1 MKNEELVKLSF
12 NYPEGQSRAV
22 RVFVPEH
29 EDGET
34 LPVIYMTDG
43 QNLFDE
49 ESSSFGSWHTREA
62 VAAERQI
69 SGKAAII
76 VGIHNDG
83 SPIQRT
89 NELTPESIGR
99 FEFPPDMPEE
109 ARAMIVPQ
117 GESFDEFVVNTVMP
131 EVEARF
137 PVKKGRENTA
147 FCGSSSGGL
156 QCFFTALSH
165 PDIFSAAGVFSPCF
179 MLYNGADFMGWI
191 HGRLREEMPFLY
203 LYSGGDEG
211 LESVICSVT
220 QMTSKALEESYP
232 KGMLKTVI
240 KPEAKHCEAAWEKIF
255 VDFLHDFLALN

>member
-89 NELTPESIGR
+89 NELTP
-99 FEFPPDMPEE
+99 
-109 ARAMIVPQ
+109 V
-117 GESFDEFVVNTVMP
+117 VVNTVMP

>member
-156 QCFFTALSH
+156 QCLFTALSH
-165 PDIFSAAGVFSPCF
+165 PDIFSAAGV
-179 MLYNGADFMGWI
+179 
-191 HGRLREEMPFLY
+191 PFLY